1 MNILITGANGF
12 LGSHLVKY
20 LAIKPNHL
28 VYALVRSGSN
38 RDRLEGFVENK
49 NVVLIYVA
57 NDLSN
62 LVEKYNI
69 DVIIHTATN
78 YGRKEESF
86 VDLVLA
92 NEVFPLSLIQALPEN
107 KQLVF
112 INTHSSLHA
121 LTNPYSIS
129 KSNLINWGKYL
140 AYESRLKFI
149 NLKLEF
155 FYGIGDDPSKFI
167 DTIIRSFIGNVTE
180 LNLTE
185 GIQKRDFIHINDV
198 VAAYSTILNN
208 LEFLDKNYCEF
219 DVGTGISCS
228 IKDLVLLIKTLT
240 GNSATKLNFGAI
252 KLRENELMESM
263 ADITGL
269 IDIGWM
275 PKITLNEGI
284 RQYID
289 EYQR

>member
-12 LGSHLVKY
+12 LGSNLVKY
-20 LAIKPNHL
+20 FLQAKHQ
-28 VYALVRSGSN
+28 VFALIRGGSN
-38 RDRLEGFVENK
+38 ITRLEGIIDPQLH
-49 NVVLIYVA
+49 VVYVDSDIS
-57 NDLSN
+57 DL
-62 LVEKYNI
+62 VDKYDI
-69 DVIIHTATN
+69 DVIIHTATS

-86 VDLVLA
+86 ADLVLA
-92 NEVFPLSLIQALPEN
+92 NEVFPLSLIQALPKN

-112 INTHSSLHA
+112 INTHSSLHV

-167 DTIIRSFIGNVTE
+167 DTMIRSLKANLTE

-185 GIQKRDFIHINDV
+185 GIQKRDFIHISDV
-198 VAAYSTILNN
+198 VAAYSTILDN
-208 LEFLDKNYCEF
+208 LEFLDKNYWEF
-219 DVGTGISCS
+219 DVGTGKPCS

-252 KLRENELMESM
+252 KFRENELMESI

-269 IDIGWM
+269 VNLGWT
-275 PKITLNEGI
+275 PKVTLLEGI
-284 RQYID
+284 RQYIE